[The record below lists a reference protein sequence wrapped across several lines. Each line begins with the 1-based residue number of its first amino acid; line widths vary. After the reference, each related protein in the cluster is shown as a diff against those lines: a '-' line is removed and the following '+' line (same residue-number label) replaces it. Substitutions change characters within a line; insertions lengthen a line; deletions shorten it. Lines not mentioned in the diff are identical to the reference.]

1 MRKKALTTDC
11 NGCNLC
17 TVNDLSQFTCT
28 WGKGKPKIMFP
39 AKGKKTL
46 FCKLKRDE

>member
-11 NGCNLC
+11 NTCELC
-17 TVNDLSQFTCT
+17 TVNDSSQFVCG
-28 WGKGKPKIMFP
+28 WGKGNKVMEP

-46 FCKLKRDE
+46 FCKLKR